1 MSDRTVAAAGIAAAV
16 LGWTVAACG
25 GGNSGG
31 DKTPSGSAA
40 KSVTIY
46 SSYPLQGAGRAQS
59 EAAVNGAK
67 LALEQQH
74 GKAGSIAVSYKPLDD
89 ATAQAANWTPEA
101 TSANARKAAQDKSTA
116 LYL

>member
-1 MSDRTVAAAGIAAAV
+1 MINRTMAAAQCAAV
-16 LGWTVAACG
+16 ALGVAACG
-25 GGNSGG
+25 GGGSGDEKAPSGG
-31 DKTPSGSAA
+31 PA
-40 KSVTIY
+40 KAVTIY

-67 LALEQQH
+67 LALAQVQ
-74 GKAGSIAVSYKPLDD
+74 GKAGDITVTYKPLDD

-116 LYL
+116 VYLGE